1 VSAEGGP
8 KYFNASGEPASPL
21 SVLVVDDDAAIR
33 HALADVLTDEGYDVR
48 CAADGLEAL
57 SVLGERS
64 LRPTLIILD
73 LWMPHM
79 DGVRFRELQNSIHH
93 FAKVPVLV
101 ITAARLL
108 PRELDGLGLKDIL
121 RKPLQLD
128 ELLTKTRALSAWVDA
143 TTLESRK

>member
-1 VSAEGGP
+1 
-8 KYFNASGEPASPL
+8 
-21 SVLVVDDDAAIR
+21 VVDDDSAIR
-33 HALADVLTDEGYDVR
+33 HTIAEILLDEGYDVR

-79 DGVRFRELQNSIHH
+79 DGVKFRELQTSIRA

-101 ITAARLL
+101 ITAARFL
-108 PRELDGLGLKDIL
+108 PRELNGLGLTNVL
-121 RKPLQLD
+121 RKPLELD
-128 ELLTKTRALSAWVDA
+128 ELLTKIRQLAAPLDAPALDH
-143 TTLESRK
+143 